1 MSKLIDLLLK
11 EMDGEAVTTRKML
24 EIVPAD
30 KFDWKPHHKSM
41 SLKALATHVG
51 ELPGWIAMAI
61 NADELDFAGAQKTT
75 KLCGSQRAE

>member
-24 EIVPAD
+24 KIVPAD

-41 SLKALATHVG
+41 SLKGACEHIG
-51 ELPGWIAMAI
+51 ELP
-61 NADELDFAGAQKTT
+61 
-75 KLCGSQRAE
+75 